1 MVKMKPI
8 KKAKETMKLPSI
20 GTKVR
25 IKAKIAPKEE
35 CGGFLVNEKYIQ
47 ARKPKTN
54 GVYVGYV
61 SGAGGDLWWIK
72 HDDDSE
78 IGCYDNTEVIDR

>member
-1 MVKMKPI
+1 MKPI
-8 KKAKETMKLPSI
+8 KRAKDSMTLPPI
-20 GTKVR
+20 GTKVK
-25 IKAKIAPKEE
+25 IKAKILPKDE
-35 CGGFLVNEKYIQ
+35 CGGFLVKEKCVQ

-72 HDDDSE
+72 HDDDNA
-78 IGCYDNTEVIDR
+78 IACYEYTEVIDR